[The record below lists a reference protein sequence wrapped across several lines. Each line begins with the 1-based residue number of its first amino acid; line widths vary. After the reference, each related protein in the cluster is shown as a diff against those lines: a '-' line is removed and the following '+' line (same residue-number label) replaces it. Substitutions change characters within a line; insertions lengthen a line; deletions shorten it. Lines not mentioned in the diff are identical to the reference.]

1 MQLYG
6 LKQLRIV
13 REEKLDTKC
22 LLAWSE
28 DTLVL
33 SFRGTASTRNAI
45 SDLQVVPQV
54 HRCKPRSLTMFSNV
68 YVCVQRLPTTQALCQ
83 EDVMGYHMTVSAKH
97 AVSDLLG
104 TAQVE
109 CLMAHPEPALS
120 INLQAGASCMPPATG
135 TLSCCRVA
143 GGS

>member
-6 LKQLRIV
+6 LKQLRTV

-45 SDLQVVPQV
+45 SDLQV
-54 HRCKPRSLTMFSNV
+54 
-68 YVCVQRLPTTQALCQ
+68 
-83 EDVMGYHMTVSAKH
+83 
-97 AVSDLLG
+97 
-104 TAQVE
+104 TAQ
-109 CLMAHPEPALS
+109 AH
-120 INLQAGASCMPPATG
+120 C
-135 TLSCCRVA
+135 
-143 GGS
+143 

>member
-45 SDLQVVPQV
+45 SDLQVSGHAHQV
-54 HRCKPRSLTMFSNV
+54 RWTLLRS
-68 YVCVQRLPTTQALCQ
+68 
-83 EDVMGYHMTVSAKH
+83 SASWH
-97 AVSDLLG
+97 
-104 TAQVE
+104 TRT
-109 CLMAHPEPALS
+109 
-120 INLQAGASCMPPATG
+120 LQ
-135 TLSCCRVA
+135 
-143 GGS
+143 